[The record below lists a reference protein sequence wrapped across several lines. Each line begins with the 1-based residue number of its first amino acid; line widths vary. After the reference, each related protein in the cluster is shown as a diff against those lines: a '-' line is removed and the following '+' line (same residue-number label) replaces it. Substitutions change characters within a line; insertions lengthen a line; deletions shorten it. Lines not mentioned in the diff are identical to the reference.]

1 MTSRK
6 PIADFKNTPHI
17 GIFQYMPS
25 VLRHHTNLFHL
36 LPGNNPY
43 VGYYNHSHKPMYIE
57 IKTRDA
63 STQTDPDPT
72 MMIGKK
78 VIEAYG
84 EDYEILLK

>member
-6 PIADFKNTPHI
+6 PIPDFKNTPHI

-63 STQTDPDPT
+63 TTQTDPDPT